1 MEVLLDT
8 CTLINFAKED
18 ALFHQH
24 AASCMQKLSEQ
35 RHRLHISSLT
45 LAEYGVKG
53 DCSNFLNPKLFN
65 VVHYGTQHALKA
77 ADFLKALH
85 PHMLQLRDS
94 EVNTRKVIAID
105 TLILAQAQIMG
116 VDYVL
121 TADGNT
127 MAKTANALKRLGLF
141 SPNVV
146 LLCHSPLEKMG
157 LVESSQLML
166 DFSPDNNGL

>member
-18 ALFHQH
+18 APFHQQ
-24 AASCMQKLSEQ
+24 AVSCMQKLSEQ
-35 RHRLHISSLT
+35 KHRLHISSLT

-53 DCSNFLNPKLFN
+53 DCNNFLNKRLFN

-77 ADFLKALH
+77 ADFLKSLQ
-85 PHMLQLRDS
+85 PHMSLLRDP
-94 EVNTRKVIAID
+94 EINTRKVITID
-105 TLILAQAQIMG
+105 THILAQAQIIG

-127 MAKTANALKRLGLF
+127 MAKTAKALQSKGLF
-141 SPNVV
+141 SPNMV
-146 LLCHSPLEKMG
+146 LLAHSPLEKMG
-157 LVESSQLML
+157 LIKSTQLML
-166 DFSPDNNGL
+166 DLPAI